1 MNEKSALSPFQH
13 CSLPSQDPA
22 QQDASC
28 IQGLHE
34 KISVNPS
41 VILIDVVVSPPNKRH
56 TDGDL
61 ERLIVAIAEKTGL
74 EPDIDLEVLASLQ
87 STLRAADW
95 RVTCAIRRGSH
106 RHGPKVIDI
115 WPSGGPQQA
124 YGIAIDI
131 GSTTIAAYLC
141 DLVTGD
147 MLGTSELTNPQVFY
161 GADVMSRVS
170 HSMMHPG
177 THLDMTAAV
186 RDGVRQLIG
195 ELTEKFRVSSSQ
207 VLDAV
212 IVGNPIMHHLYLGFD
227 PYELG
232 QAPFTFA
239 TSKALSVAARDVD
252 LPIHPRAKIYLLP
265 AVGNHV
271 GADAA
276 AVMLCESLQSTEAM
290 TLIIDIGTNAEFFLG
305 NCAGIVASSSPT
317 GPALEGAEITHG
329 QRAAP
334 GAIERVRI
342 HPVTKHIRFKVIGSD
357 LWSDDPAF
365 EASIRDIG
373 VTGICGSGV
382 IEMVAEMRMAGII
395 DQTGRIGEPE
405 ETGCKACFLD
415 GRTVS
420 VTLHQGSTKIIF
432 TNNDV
437 REVQMAKAALYASVR
452 LLMDELDVQTVDRII
467 LAGAFGSHISIKHAI
482 VLGLIP
488 DCAFENVT
496 AVGNAAGTGACV
508 ALLDIDARCQ
518 IESAV
523 RHITNVE
530 TATHPDFQR
539 YFLSASDIPNADDPF
554 QLLAKQ
560 VALPKVDFR
569 KRPNRQRA
577 QHRVPNGCDM
587 SGQNY

>member
-1 MNEKSALSPFQH
+1 MKMNEKPTLSSAQRLGPTGKG
-13 CSLPSQDPA
+13 SLD
-22 QQDASC
+22 
-28 IQGLHE
+28 
-34 KISVNPS
+34 PS
-41 VILIDVVVSPPNKRH
+41 VILTNVVVAPPTKSH
-56 TDGDL
+56 TEGDL
-61 ERLIVAIAEKTGL
+61 ERLILALADKTGL
-74 EPDIDLEVLASLQ
+74 QPDIEFDVLATLQ

-95 RVTCAIRRGSH
+95 NVTCAIWRGDH

-115 WPSGGPQQA
+115 WPSGDTRQVC
-124 YGIAIDI
+124 GIAIDI
-131 GSTTIAAYLC
+131 GSTTVAAYLC
-141 DLVTGD
+141 DLTTGEL
-147 MLGTSELTNPQVFY
+147 LGTSELTNPQVIY

-177 THLDMTAAV
+177 THLDMTTAV
-186 RDGVRQLIG
+186 RDGIGLLIA
-195 ELTEKFRVSSSQ
+195 ELTEKSGVTSSQ

-212 IVGNPIMHHLYLGFD
+212 IVCNPIMHHLYLGFD

-239 TSKALSVAARDVD
+239 TAKALSVEARDVA
-252 LPIHPRAKIYLLP
+252 LPIHPRAKAYLLP

-276 AVMLCESLQSTEAM
+276 AVMLCESLQATEAM

-305 NCAGIVASSSPT
+305 NRNGIVASSSPT

-342 HPVTKHIRFKVIGSD
+342 DPVTKRIRFKVIGSD

-382 IEMVAEMRMAGII
+382 IEMVAELRMAGII
-395 DQTGRIGEPE
+395 DQTGRMGSAE
-405 ETGCKACFLD
+405 ETGCPACIQD

-420 VTLHQGSTKIIF
+420 ILLYEGAKNIVF

-452 LLMDELDVQTVDRII
+452 LLMDELGVQAVDRIV
-467 LAGAFGSHISIKHAI
+467 LAGAFGSHISIEHAI

-488 DCAFENVT
+488 DCTFENVK

-508 ALLDIDARCQ
+508 ALLNNDARAQ

-523 RHITNVE
+523 GLIRNVE
-530 TATHPDFQR
+530 TATHPEFQR
-539 YFLSASDIPNADDPF
+539 HFLNASDLPNADDPF
-554 QLLAKQ
+554 PLLASR

-569 KRPNRQRA
+569 KRSKRQRA
-577 QHRVPNGCDM
+577 RHEVAGD
-587 SGQNY
+587 SA

>member
-1 MNEKSALSPFQH
+1 MDETSAVLLGQHHSSPT
-13 CSLPSQDPA
+13 DGPA
-22 QQDASC
+22 QQDASFEK
-28 IQGLHE
+28 IPQE

-41 VILIDVVVSPPNKRH
+41 VILIDVVVSPPNTQH

-74 EPDIDLEVLASLQ
+74 EPEIEFEVLASLQ
-87 STLRAADW
+87 AMLRAADW
-95 RVTCAIRRGSH
+95 CVTCVIRRGDQ

-115 WPSGGPQQA
+115 WPSSGAKQA

-131 GSTTIAAYLC
+131 GSTTLAVYLC
-141 DLVTGD
+141 NLVTGAVLD
-147 MLGTSELTNPQVFY
+147 TAELTNPQVSY

-170 HSMMHPG
+170 HSMMHTG

-195 ELTEKFRVSSSQ
+195 ELTEKHHVAASQ

-212 IVGNPIMHHLYLGFD
+212 IVCNPIMHHLYLGFN

-239 TSKALSVAARDVD
+239 TSKALSVEARAVD
-252 LPIHPRAKIYLLP
+252 LPIHPRAEVYLLP

-276 AVMLCESLQSTEAM
+276 AVLLCEDLQSTETM
-290 TLIIDIGTNAEFFLG
+290 KLIIDIGTNAEFFLG
-305 NCAGIVASSSPT
+305 NSAGIVASSSPT

-365 EASIRDIG
+365 EASVSDIG

-382 IEMVAEMRMAGII
+382 IEMVAEMRMAGIV
-395 DQTGRIGEPE
+395 DQTGRIGSPE
-405 ETGCKACFLD
+405 ETGCDACFQD

-420 VTLHQGSTKIIF
+420 VSLYQGSTKITF

-452 LLMDELDVQTVDRII
+452 LLMDALGVQAVDRIV

-523 RHITNVE
+523 RRIINVE

-539 YFLSASDIPNADDPF
+539 HFLSASDIPNADDPF
-554 QLLAKQ
+554 QLLAKH

-569 KRPNRQRA
+569 KRPKRPKRLRA
-577 QHRVPNGCDM
+577 KH
-587 SGQNY
+587 

>member
-1 MNEKSALSPFQH
+1 MDETSAVLPCQHHSSPTEG
-13 CSLPSQDPA
+13 PA
-22 QQDASC
+22 KQDASC
-28 IQGLHE
+28 NKLPHE
-34 KISVNPS
+34 KITVNPS
-41 VILIDVVVSPPNKRH
+41 VIIVDVVVSPPNKSH

-61 ERLIVAIAEKTGL
+61 ERLIVAIAEKTGF
-74 EPDIDLEVLASLQ
+74 EPEIEFEVLASLQ
-87 STLRAADW
+87 ATLRAADW
-95 RVTCAIRRGSH
+95 RVTCVIRRGNQ
-106 RHGPKVIDI
+106 RQGPRVIDI
-115 WPSGGPQQA
+115 WPSDGTQKA

-131 GSTTIAAYLC
+131 GSTTLAVYLC
-141 DLVTGD
+141 DLQTGETR
-147 MLGTSELTNPQVFY
+147 GTSEMTNPQVSY

-186 RDGVRQLIG
+186 RDGLRQLIA
-195 ELTEKFRVSSSQ
+195 ELTEKHHVSSSQ

-212 IVGNPIMHHLYLGFD
+212 IVCNPIMHHLYLGFD

-232 QAPFTFA
+232 QSPFTFA
-239 TSKALSVAARDVD
+239 TSKGLSVAARDVD
-252 LPIHPRAKIYLLP
+252 LPIHPRAKVYLLP

-276 AVMLCESLQSTEAM
+276 AVLLCENLHSTKAM
-290 TLIIDIGTNAEFFLG
+290 TLIVDIGTNAEFFLG
-305 NCAGIVASSSPT
+305 NSAGIVASSSPT

-342 HPVTKHIRFKVIGSD
+342 HPVTKDIRFKVIGSD

-373 VTGICGSGV
+373 ITGICGSGV

-395 DQTGRIGEPE
+395 DQTGRIGSPE
-405 ETGCKACFLD
+405 ETGCEACFQD

-420 VTLHQGSTKIIF
+420 VSVYQGSTKIIF

-452 LLMDELDVQTVDRII
+452 LLMDALGVQSIDRIV

-508 ALLDIDARCQ
+508 ALLDMDARSRV
-518 IESAV
+518 ESAV

-554 QLLAKQ
+554 PLLAKH

-569 KRPNRQRA
+569 KRSNRQRA
-577 QHRVPNGCDM
+577 KE
-587 SGQNY
+587 

>member
-1 MNEKSALSPFQH
+1 MDETSALLPCQH
-13 CSLPSQDPA
+13 HSAPTEGPA
-22 QQDASC
+22 QREADCKKLS
-28 IQGLHE
+28 HE
-34 KISVNPS
+34 KITVNPA
-41 VILIDVVVSPPNKRH
+41 VILVDVEVCPPNKSH

-74 EPDIDLEVLASLQ
+74 EPDIEFEVLASLQ

-95 RVTCAIRRGSH
+95 RVTCAIRRGNQ

-115 WPSGGPQQA
+115 WPGDCTQST
-124 YGIAIDI
+124 YGIAVDI
-131 GSTTIAAYLC
+131 GSTTIAVYLC
-141 DLVTGD
+141 DLVTGKT
-147 MLGTSELTNPQVFY
+147 LGTSEMTNPQVSY

-186 RDGVRQLIG
+186 REGLRQLIG
-195 ELTEKFRVSSSQ
+195 ELTEKHRVSSSQ

-212 IVGNPIMHHLYLGFD
+212 VVCNPIMHHLFLGFD

-232 QAPFTFA
+232 QSPFTFA
-239 TSKALSVAARDVD
+239 TSKGLSVAARDVG
-252 LPIHPRAKIYLLP
+252 LPIHPRANAYLLP

-276 AVMLCESLQSTEAM
+276 AVLLCENLQSAASM

-305 NCAGIVASSSPT
+305 NSAGIVASSSPT

-342 HPVTKHIRFKVIGSD
+342 HPVTKHICFKVIGSD

-365 EASIRDIG
+365 EASIRGIG

-395 DQTGRIGEPE
+395 DQTGRIGGRE
-405 ETGCKACFLD
+405 ETGCAACFQD
-415 GRTVS
+415 GRTVA
-420 VTLHQGSTKIIF
+420 VLVYQGTTKIIF

-452 LLMDELDVQTVDRII
+452 LLMDALGVQAVDRIV

-496 AVGNAAGTGACV
+496 AVGNAAGAGACV
-508 ALLDIDARCQ
+508 ALLDIDARYQ

-554 QLLAKQ
+554 LLLAKHL
-560 VALPKVDFR
+560 ALPRVDFR
-569 KRPNRQRA
+569 KRSNRQRA
-577 QHRVPNGCDM
+577 RQ
-587 SGQNY
+587 